1 MKIFP
6 YSENELLE
14 IASDF
19 KKNLKDHFD
28 SIKEFCPGLTQEFIY
43 KFKAL
48 FYEVQ
53 SPPLEPDADPVV
65 KELKLVLDDLSN
77 QVNSLFPIFRFY
89 MQKAFPYDSNLWESY
104 QYSEIEKAM
113 LDYSL
118 LRTCLEGSVKIIED
132 KRAELRAANCPNP
145 TLNEIVDLSKQI
157 NDKHDEYLE
166 YLRNKEFR
174 FKVYQ
179 NNLNEL
185 FKLMKMVHDAAT
197 KCFQN
202 NPEYLKKLTFP
213 AKKHSPQL

>member
-1 MKIFP
+1 MKNFP

-65 KELKLVLDDLSN
+65 KEFKLALDDLSN
-77 QVNSLFPIFRFY
+77 QVNCLFPIFRFY
-89 MQKAFPYDSNLWESY
+89 MQKAFPYASNLWEAY

-113 LDYSL
+113 RDYAL
-118 LRTCLEGSVKIIED
+118 LRACLEGSVKIIDD
-132 KRAELRAANCPNP
+132 KRTELRAANCPNP

-157 NDKHDEYLE
+157 SDKHQAYME
-166 YLRNKEFR
+166 YLRIKDV
-174 FKVYQ
+174 KHMDYQ

-185 FKLMKMVHDAAT
+185 FKLMKMVHDAAS
-197 KCFQN
+197 KCFKN

-213 AKKHSPQL
+213 AKQPLPQN

>member
-1 MKIFP
+1 MKNFP

-19 KKNLKDHFD
+19 KKHLKDHFD
-28 SIKEFCPGLTQEFIY
+28 AIKKFCPGLTQEFIY

-53 SPPLEPDADPVV
+53 THPLEPEADPVV
-65 KELKLVLDDLSN
+65 KEYEVALDDLAS
-77 QVNSLFPIFRFY
+77 QLNSLFPIFRFY
-89 MQKAFPYDSNLWESY
+89 MQKAFPYDSNLWEAY
-104 QYSEIEKAM
+104 QYCEIEKVM
-113 LDYSL
+113 HEYST
-118 LRTCLEGSVKIIED
+118 LRKCLEGSVKIIDD
-132 KRAELRAANCPNP
+132 KRTELRAANCPNP

-157 NDKHDEYLE
+157 SDKHEEYLE
-166 YLRNKEFR
+166 YLRNKEFKV
-174 FKVYQ
+174 KVYQ

-185 FKLMKMVHDAAT
+185 FKLMKMVHDAAS

-213 AKKHSPQL
+213 PRQTTPQN

>member
-1 MKIFP
+1 MKNFP

-14 IASDF
+14 IAADF
-19 KKNLKDHFD
+19 KKNLKDHYN

-65 KELKLVLDDLSN
+65 IEFKHTLDDLSN
-77 QVNSLFPIFRFY
+77 QVNCLFPIFRFY
-89 MQKAFPYDSNLWESY
+89 IQKAFPYASDLWEPY
-104 QYSEIEKAM
+104 QYGEIEKAM
-113 LDYSL
+113 RDYSV

-132 KRAELRAANCPNP
+132 KRSELRAANCPNP
-145 TLNEIVDLSKQI
+145 TLNAIVDLSKQL
-157 NDKHDEYLE
+157 NDIHEEYLE
-166 YLRNKEFR
+166 YLQNKENR

-185 FKLMKMVHDAAT
+185 FKALKIIHDAAS
-197 KCFQN
+197 KCFKN
-202 NPEYLKKLTFP
+202 DPEFLKKLTFP
-213 AKKHSPQL
+213 TKEHSPQL

>member
-1 MKIFP
+1 MKNFP

-28 SIKEFCPGLTQEFIY
+28 SIKEFCPGLNQEFIY

-53 SPPLEPDADPVV
+53 SPPLDPTADPVV
-65 KELKLVLDDLSN
+65 EEFNLSLDDLSN

-89 MQKAFPYDSNLWESY
+89 MQKAFPYDSNLWEAY

-113 LDYSL
+113 LDYSA
-118 LRTCLEGSVKIIED
+118 LRTCMEGSVKIIED
-132 KRAELRAANCPNP
+132 KRTELRAANCPNP
-145 TLNEIVDLSKQI
+145 TLNEIVDLSKQL

-166 YLRNKEFR
+166 YVRNKEFR

-179 NNLNEL
+179 NKLNEL
-185 FKLMKMVHDAAT
+185 FKLMKMVHDAAS
-197 KCFQN
+197 KCFKN
-202 NPEYLKKLTFP
+202 DPELLKKLTLP
-213 AKKHSPQL
+213 TKQYTPQH

>member
-1 MKIFP
+1 MKNFP
-6 YSENELLE
+6 YTEKELLE
-14 IASDF
+14 IATYF
-19 KKNLKDHFD
+19 KKHLKDHFD
-28 SIKEFCPGLTQEFIY
+28 SIKKFCPGLDQEFIY

-53 SPPLEPDADPVV
+53 TLPLAPEEDPVV
-65 KELKLVLDDLSN
+65 KEFKFKLDDLAN

-89 MQKAFPYDSNLWESY
+89 MQKAFPYDSNLWEAY

-113 LDYSL
+113 RDYAT
-118 LRTCLEGSVKIIED
+118 LRTCLEGSVKIIDD

-157 NDKHDEYLE
+157 SDKHEEYQE
-166 YLRNKEFR
+166 YIRNKDTR
-174 FKVYQ
+174 YKVYQ

-185 FKLMKMVHDAAT
+185 FKLMKMVNDAAA

-202 NPEYLKKLTFP
+202 NPEFLKKLTFP
-213 AKKHSPQL
+213 VKEPLPLS